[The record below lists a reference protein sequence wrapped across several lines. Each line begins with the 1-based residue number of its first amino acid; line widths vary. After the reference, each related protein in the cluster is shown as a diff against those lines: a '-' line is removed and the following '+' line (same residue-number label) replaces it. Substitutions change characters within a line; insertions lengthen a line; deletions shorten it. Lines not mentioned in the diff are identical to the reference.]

1 MTSELIRADDLR
13 ISQEHYFERRA
24 EAAKRLESV
33 INYAISTDICRSQ
46 MLIAYFGQDD
56 IQRCGICDVCVER
69 NKANLSELEF
79 NNIVEVIKP
88 LLKVAGCN
96 ISQLVEACARIS
108 EEKVI
113 NAVNW
118 LVDNDKIE
126 ISDDG
131 LFRWIA
137 PKDDKGNYYT
147 R

>member
-1 MTSELIRADDLR
+1 
-13 ISQEHYFERRA
+13 
-24 EAAKRLESV
+24 
-33 INYAISTDICRSQ
+33 
-46 MLIAYFGQDD
+46 
-56 IQRCGICDVCVER
+56 VER